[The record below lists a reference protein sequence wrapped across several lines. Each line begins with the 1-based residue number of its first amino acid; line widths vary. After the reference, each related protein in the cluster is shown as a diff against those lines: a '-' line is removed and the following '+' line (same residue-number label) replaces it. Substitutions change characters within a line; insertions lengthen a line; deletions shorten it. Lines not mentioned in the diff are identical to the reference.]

1 MVRMKGSHLF
11 RTLLILVLV
20 VLAVVNLYP
29 TFRGTQLEDILQ
41 AKLQRISDATGTPV
55 NILREDIFRFDVDLA
70 YRIRHQDG
78 ISDADKD
85 ELVDLVEELRTG
97 FFEEFDRVSSKS
109 IKLGLDLQGGMH
121 LILEVSLV
129 DLMDRL
135 AKNTDATYEEIS
147 QAIRVILDE
156 DPASEFDQVVMQQF
170 SDHNIPMARYFGDP
184 RQSDREIVRMLQQQ
198 AEEAVD
204 LTLTK
209 LRNRID
215 EFGVSE
221 PSITRQ
227 GARRIVVELPGVQD
241 PTRARNLIGRTALLE
256 FQLVADA
263 EITAR
268 VVRDLDNFLLESDG
282 NVDLL
287 TDDASTEEELV
298 AEDAAGVV
306 EDDGALAT
314 DSLADGEDITGT
326 ERLFGED
333 VEGIGDTA
341 SRFDASRPFS
351 SLLSLFGRQM
361 VVLKVDRDR
370 VERILGR
377 QEVQAVI
384 PPDYEFLWGHSEQ
397 TDQQGRAFYYLF
409 LLKERAELTGNEL
422 SDAQVTIGSGS
433 ADPTTAGQAIV
444 TLTMK
449 REGARLFARVTE
461 NNIGEQLAIVL
472 DDKVHM
478 APNIRSRIPDGRA
491 IIEGLDSVEEAD
503 DLAIVLRAGALPAP
517 VNIIEERTVGPSLG
531 KDSIQAGMLSAI
543 SGLLLVMIFMVI
555 YYRGSGL
562 IADIVLMLNIIFL
575 MAVLAGFGFTL
586 TLPGIA
592 GIILTIGMAVDANV
606 LIYERIREELR
617 AGKTVWNAVRN
628 GYDRALVTIL
638 DANIT
643 TMIAGI
649 ILYQFGTGP
658 IRGFALTLMIGIAAS
673 VFTALVVSRAIF
685 DYITAHWSV
694 KKLSI

>member
-1 MVRMKGSHLF
+1 MKGSHLF
-11 RTLLILVLV
+11 RTLLILALV
-20 VLAVVNLYP
+20 VLALVNLYP
-29 TFRGTQLEDILQ
+29 TYRGTQLENTLQ
-41 AKLQRISDATGTPV
+41 EKLERISDATDTPV
-55 NILREDIFRFDVDLA
+55 KVLREDIFRFDIDLA
-70 YRIRHQDG
+70 YRIQTNESLSQD
-78 ISDADKD
+78 DKD
-85 ELVDLVEELRTG
+85 ELVGLVDELRTD
-97 FFEEFDRVSSKS
+97 FFAEFDEVSDES

-121 LILEVSLV
+121 LVLEVSLV

-135 AKNTDATYEEIS
+135 AKNTDATFEEIEGVVR
-147 QAIRVILDE
+147 AELANN
-156 DPASEFDQVVMQQF
+156 PTSEFDQVVMQEF
-170 SDHNIPMARYFGDP
+170 AAREVPMARYFGDP
-184 RQSDREIVRMLQQQ
+184 RQSDREIVRMLQEQ
-198 AEEAVD
+198 AEEAVN

-241 PTRARNLIGRTALLE
+241 PSRARSLIGRTALLE
-256 FQLVADA
+256 FQLVADP
-263 EITAR
+263 EVTAR
-268 VVRDLDNFLLESDG
+268 VIRDIDNALIDDSDG
-282 NVDLL
+282 PDLVAADDAETAEA
-287 TDDASTEEELV
+287 TDDNVADGSVDDETV
-298 AEDAAGVV
+298 ADAED
-306 EDDGALAT
+306 L
-314 DSLADGEDITGT
+314 TGT
-326 ERLFGED
+326 ERLFGEGED
-333 VEGIGDTA
+333 GLSETGNT
-341 SRFDASRPFS
+341 FDPNRPFS

-361 VVLKVDRDR
+361 VVLQADRDQI
-370 VERILGR
+370 ERTLGR
-377 QEVQAVI
+377 EDIRSLI
-384 PPDYEFLWGHSEQ
+384 PPDYEFLWGSKSQE
-397 TDQQGRAFYYLF
+397 DQQGRSFTYLY
-409 LLKERAELTGNEL
+409 LLKERAELTGNDL
-422 SDAQVTIGSGS
+422 ADAQVTIGSGS
-433 ADPTTAGQAIV
+433 QDPTQAGMAIV
-444 TLTMK
+444 NLTMK
-449 REGARLFARVTE
+449 REGARTFARVTE

-491 IIEGLDSVEEAD
+491 IIEGMESVEEAD
-503 DLAIVLRAGALPAP
+503 DISIVLRAGALPAP

-531 KDSIQAGMLSAI
+531 EDSIQAGTMSAI
-543 SGLLLVMIFMVI
+543 SGLLLVMVFMVI

-562 IADIVLMLNIIFL
+562 VANLALLLNMIFL

-606 LIYERIREELR
+606 LIFERIREEIR
-617 AGKTVWNAVRN
+617 AGKTTWNAVKN
-628 GYDRALVTIL
+628 GFDRALVTIL

-685 DYITAHWSV
+685 DYITARWAV